1 MPHYEAEAALRRS
14 LIAVLAQTYPGAL
27 TEVVVVDDGS
37 NPRLDAKTFEDL
49 GPVKVICRPDE
60 GFRLA
65 SARNEGAAASR
76 GDVLVFLDGDMIPD
90 PAWLEH
96 HLRWHHTVDD
106 ALVIGFRDHI
116 DAGWLDDDLVRRAA
130 RTGGLS
136 ASLGNRK
143 VERPEWIEFH
153 MTRTRDLTS
162 PDDDLFRVV
171 TGGNLSMRREL
182 FDRFG
187 GFDDSF
193 TRWGGE
199 DTELGWRA
207 WISGALL
214 IPERGAHCWHQGLGA
229 APDAEERV
237 SQERQLKKLA
247 HLIPHPAIRE
257 AAPGRIWE
265 RPRIVAEVAD
275 GPADEVA
282 ATVAALLS
290 SDDIAVT
297 VAGDAASDL
306 IDDFGPDP
314 RVHLGVE
321 ARETSPF
328 SPLTARAPAGSA
340 PKPDLIARLAKLAL
354 ETGEA
359 RSADGTLMV
368 STRRRARS
376 AVSATAMRGG
386 SRRLGRRSKASRL
399 IARVK
404 RVRSWSDFA
413 AACRWVAAALSRR
426 LSRRRAAPPVTA
438 RPPRPDPWT
447 LVDAPGVPTLPG
459 GASTGG
465 RVDLTVT
472 VADEDAGPGPT
483 LSLKGR
489 DDADLLAYPPL
500 MPETALAVLQGRDSV
515 PGPLES
521 MLNGAPPEERPPG
534 PATAK
539 AHNTLRSRQVD
550 EAALERV
557 RRSVL
562 SEHLSTYRLDQLRR
576 AAGLVPSLPRVSV
589 VLCTR
594 RLERALR
601 VVESMAQ
608 QTYPELEMIVVGHGV
623 EVGPLRTALSG
634 LPIPGAAIPV
644 DGAVVFGAALAT
656 GFREASGRLIAKVDD
671 DDLYAAGHI
680 EDLANAWMLSGADLV
695 GKAAEFVLFEPS
707 GETIRRFV
715 GGGYS
720 ESRTIAGGA
729 LAVTRGAYEAAGGW
743 RPLPQGVDKA
753 LINDVADMGGMIFR
767 THGLGYVLVRHGDN
781 TWRVGERGIRDQAEE
796 RWSELPP
803 WVLDSTI
810 D

>member
-14 LIAVLAQTYPGAL
+14 LIAVLAQTYPSAL

-37 NPRLDAKTFEDL
+37 NPRLDAKTVEDL
-49 GPVKVICRPDE
+49 GPVTVICRPDE

-65 SARNEGAAASR
+65 SARNDGAAASR
-76 GDVLVFLDGDMIPD
+76 GDVLVFLDGDMIAD
-90 PAWLEH
+90 PAWLEQ

-116 DAGWLDDDLVRRAA
+116 DVEWLDDDLVRTAA
-130 RTGGLS
+130 TAGGLS
-136 ASLGNRK
+136 AALGDRK

-153 MTRTRDLTS
+153 MRRTGDLTS

-171 TGGNLSMRREL
+171 TGGNLSMRRHL
-182 FDRFG
+182 FDRLG
-187 GFDDSF
+187 GFNDSF

-207 WISGALL
+207 WISGALF

-237 SQERQLKKLA
+237 SQERQLRKLA
-247 HLIPHPAIRE
+247 HLIPHPAIRK

-275 GPADEVA
+275 GPAAEVA
-282 ATVAALLS
+282 ATVAALLRS
-290 SDDIAVT
+290 EDIAVT
-297 VAGDAASDL
+297 VAGEAASDL

-321 ARETSPF
+321 AREASPF
-328 SPLTARAPAGSA
+328 SPLTARAPAGLA
-340 PKPDLIARLAKLAL
+340 PEPDLMERLAKLAL

-359 RSADGTLMV
+359 RSADGIRMV
-368 STRRRARS
+368 STRRRTRAG
-376 AVSATAMRGG
+376 SATEMDGG
-386 SRRLGRRSKASRL
+386 SRRLGRRSKTSRL

-404 RVRSWSDFA
+404 RIRSWSDLG
-413 AACRWVAAALSRR
+413 AACRWVAAALWRR
-426 LSRRRAAPPVTA
+426 LDRRRAAPPVVA
-438 RPPRPDPWT
+438 RPLRPDLWAF
-447 LVDAPGVPTLPG
+447 VDAPGLPTLRG

-483 LSLKGR
+483 LSLEGR

-500 MPETALAVLQGRDSV
+500 RPETALAVLQGRDSV

-521 MLNGAPPEERPPG
+521 MLGGMPPEERPPG
-534 PATAK
+534 PSTAK
-539 AHNTLRSRQVD
+539 AHNTLVNRPVD

-562 SEHLSTYRLDQLRR
+562 SEHLSTYRLDRLRR
-576 AAGLVPSLPRVSV
+576 AAGLPSSLPRVSI

-594 RLERALR
+594 RTERALR
-601 VVESMAQ
+601 VVESMAR
-608 QTYPELEMIVVGHGV
+608 QTYPELELIVVGHGV
-623 EVGPLRTALSG
+623 EVGSLRTAMSG
-634 LPIPGAAIPV
+634 LPIPSAAIPV

-656 GFREASGRLIAKVDD
+656 GFREASGSLIAKVDD
-671 DDLYAAGHI
+671 DDLYATCHI
-680 EDLANAWMLSGADLV
+680 EDLANAWMLSSADLV
-695 GKAAEFVLFEPS
+695 GKAAEFVLFERS
-707 GETIRRFV
+707 GETIRRFA

-720 ESRTIAGGA
+720 ESRTVAGGA

-743 RPLPQGVDKA
+743 RPLPQRVDKA
-753 LINDVADMGGMIFR
+753 LINDVADMGGTIFR
-767 THGLGYVLVRHGDN
+767 THGLGYVLVRHGGN
-781 TWRVGERGIRDQAEE
+781 TWRVGDQGLRDQAEE

-803 WVLDSTI
+803 WVLDSLI